1 MASSKYKAYRKILYG
16 EDDQLSKNN
25 KKINNYKARL
35 ESSGVN
41 PEKVTDTRNFIEKGL
56 NLEKDQNVLFD
67 LFELLNRPQ
76 QALFNAWEAGQEG
89 NDVLEGAWKGLSGQ
103 KDTEFKNILKN
114 YGMEDRKGKLD
125 LVDALGFA
133 GDVFLDPMDIIPLA
147 GFSKFGDAIN
157 AGEGVIKASKNL
169 KTGSDLVMSG
179 IGKGIKGAA
188 KLTDSGIEKALTKAD
203 EVKGVTNAL
212 TGETT
217 KLKYL
222 NPTAKKAANL
232 MPVSKETGELVDNVV
247 GRLQNYKQIKNDI
260 SDMFVVPDFLKKATK
275 TQRAED
281 YRKDIT
287 RIKSAKDIKEVSNII
302 EDFAKKN
309 GENFDDI
316 ARDLTLFAESHMNRE
331 INNKDLLKL
340 AKSGKLVGYDEVVE
354 TLNEIVKKSIP
365 ENILDKNPQL
375 FTVKVNPDTMKVE
388 LGKGFNVFNE
398 FDTSGTT
405 ILNKRYTKEQL
416 DRIDKINKRYLS
428 DEGYRDLFDEILG
441 NSWRKNPSDIVD
453 DVGRKITKNQEVWGT
468 TDGYNLYNEGD
479 NDLSTI
485 YHGERSPKPQYDE
498 LNYGKNERFAGKDSR
513 SFSATGKNSGAVATQ
528 YAQGKGAKATV
539 ENAIDKND
547 VSLYEIYGRT
557 KNPLTID
564 ANGRVWTRI
573 NYKNTDAYN
582 AYIKISN
589 DDRRILEDLFA
600 QSGYDAN
607 KFGELINQD
616 EELVKRLK
624 DIGVDVASE
633 DLKVNPVSSSTTY
646 NSTSNYT
653 KSNNIDVSNL
663 AKMILHDGRLTD
675 RGMEEY
681 FLNNESTTDY
691 IIDSIN
697 KNKSVGRSSKDYDV
711 VAINNVLDS
720 SYEGTD
726 YVNLNPENLKLVD
739 NKTPINT
746 NSLSDYAE
754 NMKPVKNGIIDILNK
769 EVDLGLGTDLAG
781 KYDFLTNDNYIP
793 HTLTGIGKEIR
804 PDLDKI
810 IKSNPTYG
818 NKNLLNSRTRLG
830 SIEEIN
836 NDVRE
841 IINSIDESKLTP
853 KLVEFKKS
861 NAKFMEDNFIS
872 ALTNKYVDPKVSIIN
887 NASQVSKANQILVRD
902 TFGNADEMLKL
913 KSQIKDAYDLG
924 DPYEVKEL
932 TKKLNQLEDGSAI
945 KFLSPTD
952 KRIPKGYTRLT
963 NAEIT
968 QITEKYNV
976 MNKQLG
982 IDGGF
987 GDLTKTI
994 SKFGGDVAIDN
1005 SILEMFRIGSEDKSI
1020 TGLGKLY
1027 STYIN
1032 TFRKWKTA
1040 SFTFL
1045 LNNLVG
1051 NSSNLMLSGIGL
1063 DEQAKYGQTVLDI
1076 ITKGENLSMARIAG
1090 KQLDDAG
1097 NRIADFWELYRSL
1110 GFDTSALELN
1120 EMPKEIK
1127 ELFSGERK
1135 LSGFKDYMINGIPY
1149 FNNMMNNK
1157 MDMASRLTVMLKC
1170 LDDPKYMGR
1179 IGVDNIY
1186 DAISRVMF
1194 DPKMLTSWEKKYAK
1208 NIIPFYTYAK
1218 NNLMYHA
1225 INLGN
1230 NGSKYTKLVKSM
1242 QNLQRQAT
1250 NNNEENLSD
1259 FIKNSLYIPIPGY
1272 DEKGNYTILRASLP
1286 FGQFVE
1292 TVNDPLGEIANMLT
1306 PAIKA
1311 PIENLLNKEL
1321 YSGRDIETFKG
1332 QKSTTIPFLT
1342 KKQEKMLSDFT
1353 GLDVPVKTVSRLVQG
1368 TLDSVKEGN
1377 NIVESI
1383 GQGLKSTV
1391 AMNGNINN
1399 DKLFKSYRD
1408 IDYLEDVIRQFKQSG
1423 NTIPTIAELKRANKN
1438 KTIAGLDALFNKY
1451 GIK

>member
-35 ESSGVN
+35 ESSGVD

-114 YGMEDRKGKLD
+114 YGMEDREGKLD

-147 GFSKFGDAIN
+147 GFSKFGDAIS
-157 AGEGVIKASKNL
+157 AGDSTIKASKNL

-203 EVKGVTNAL
+203 ELKGVTNAL

-287 RIKSAKDIKEVSNII
+287 RIKSAKDIKDVSNII

-375 FTVKVNPDTMKVE
+375 FTVKINPDTMRVE

-428 DEGYRDLFDEILG
+428 DEGYRNLFDEILG
-441 NSWRKNPSDIVD
+441 NVWRKNPSDIVD
-453 DVGRKITKNQEVWGT
+453 DLGNAVTKNQEIYL
-468 TDGYNLYNEGD
+468 DNRFKNIENPDNLPGLEGQIMNPKDYKSID
-479 NDLSTI
+479 N
-485 YHGERSPKPQYDE
+485 
-498 LNYGKNERFAGKDSR
+498 
-513 SFSATGKNSGAVATQ
+513 
-528 YAQGKGAKATV
+528 KAPV
-539 ENAIDKND
+539 ISDDFMD
-547 VSLYEIYGRT
+547 VS
-557 KNPLTID
+557 
-564 ANGRVWTRI
+564 
-573 NYKNTDAYN
+573 
-582 AYIKISN
+582 
-589 DDRRILEDLFA
+589 
-600 QSGYDAN
+600 
-607 KFGELINQD
+607 
-616 EELVKRLK
+616 
-624 DIGVDVASE
+624 
-633 DLKVNPVSSSTTY
+633 
-646 NSTSNYT
+646 
-653 KSNNIDVSNL
+653 
-663 AKMILHDGRLTD
+663 
-675 RGMEEY
+675 
-681 FLNNESTTDY
+681 
-691 IIDSIN
+691 
-697 KNKSVGRSSKDYDV
+697 
-711 VAINNVLDS
+711 
-720 SYEGTD
+720 
-726 YVNLNPENLKLVD
+726 
-739 NKTPINT
+739 
-746 NSLSDYAE
+746 E

-769 EVDLGLGTDLAG
+769 EVDLGLGTNLAG

-793 HTLTGIGKEIR
+793 HTLTEIGKEIR
-804 PDLDKI
+804 PDLDRI
-810 IKSNPTYG
+810 MKSNPTYG

-902 TFGNADEMLKL
+902 TFGNAEEMLKL

-952 KRIPKGYTRLT
+952 KRIPKGYTRLS

-968 QITEKYNV
+968 QITEKFNV

-1020 TGLGKLY
+1020 TGLSKLY

-1292 TVNDPLGEIANMLT
+1292 MVNDPLGEIANMLT

-1353 GLDVPVKTVSRLVQG
+1353 GLDVPAKTVSRLVQG

-1383 GQGLKSTV
+1383 GQGLKNTV